1 MVRIGYLFH
10 KFCCRVE
17 NTRTKLIY
25 LETAFIYVKMNIFSK
40 YGGTR
45 FPNFCIGIHF
55 LCLFPRSITNT
66 FGVFFRYYKK
76 YFRVIML
83 RYLIN
88 FEYYT
93 ANVFIV

>member
-1 MVRIGYLFH
+1 M
-10 KFCCRVE
+10 
-17 NTRTKLIY
+17 
-25 LETAFIYVKMNIFSK
+25 
-40 YGGTR
+40 GTR